1 MVTTALAALA
11 AFESADNS
19 VSGHKMES
27 GYGGDGKSV
36 EPHSYAAIVTA
47 AIWGPKY
54 NKNVWSPI
62 EKLNNRGNFRSDI
75 ASIKTVNWFYIF
87 GASFF
92 LPIGDPMIN
101 LVPGGLD
108 RSSSEL

>member
-11 AFESADNS
+11 AFESADIS

-36 EPHSYAAIVTA
+36 DPHSYAAMVTA

-62 EKLNNRGNFRSDI
+62 GNRE
-75 ASIKTVNWFYIF
+75 V
-87 GASFF
+87 
-92 LPIGDPMIN
+92 
-101 LVPGGLD
+101 
-108 RSSSEL
+108 E